1 MQEPPIF
8 RPHES
13 PERAEILH
21 EVAARILELPATR
34 VARVGIDGVD
44 GAGKTVFADELA
56 SVLAPSRRPV
66 IRASVDD
73 FHNPRAVRYARGRAS
88 PQGFY
93 LDSYDYAAL
102 RRCLLDPLAP
112 DGSRAYRTAAF
123 DHLRDNPVAGETHLA
138 APNAILVL
146 DGIFLHRP
154 ELRGCWDLS
163 VFLSVPF
170 EVSIPRGA
178 TRGPGFGSDD
188 PAAESNRRYVEGQGL
203 YLAEARP
210 SEQADIV
217 IDNADLAAPKIVT
230 VRAHGRIAG

>member
-1 MQEPPIF
+1 MQEPLAF

-13 PERAEILH
+13 PQRAEILR
-21 EVAARILELPATR
+21 EAAARVLELPATR
-34 VARVGIDGVD
+34 VGRVAIDGVD

-56 SVLAPSRRPV
+56 SVLAPSRRPI

-88 PQGFY
+88 PEGFY

-112 DGSRAYRTAAF
+112 EGSRAYRTAAF
-123 DHLRDNPVAGETHLA
+123 DHLTDRPVADKAHLA
-138 APNAILVL
+138 APNAILVF

-154 ELRGCWDLS
+154 ELLDFWDLS
-163 VFLSVPF
+163 IFLSVPF

-178 TRGPGFGSDD
+178 GRGGGFGSPD
-188 PAAESNRRYVEGQGL
+188 PAADSNRRYVEGQRL
-203 YLAEARP
+203 YLDQAAP
-210 SEQADIV
+210 QDCADIL
-217 IDNADLAAPKIVT
+217 IDNTDLAAPKV
-230 VRAHGRIAG
+230 VRIGQARPRPG